1 MWISLKRNLGKVIG
15 GLVGF
20 LIALLL
26 IFAWPLVLIIFLVV
40 MGAFL
45 GGIFDVLRR
54 IGGFF
59 DQIFS
64 RERSPKDEDRT
75 G

>member
-1 MWISLKRNLGKVIG
+1 MWTSLKRNLGKIIG
-15 GLVGF
+15 GFGGF

-40 MGAFL
+40 MGVFL
-45 GGIFDVLRR
+45 GGIFDAGRR
-54 IGGFF
+54 IRDFF
-59 DQIFS
+59 DRIFS
-64 RERSPKDEDRT
+64 QEKSQKDEDGT